1 MIKIYWLVHEKMRE
15 YGRIR
20 TQDQK
25 RTTVHVRRYNH
36 LATKTQLKEGSKFVD
51 RISLGGG
58 VMITPCH
65 VE

>member
-25 RTTVHVRRYNH
+25 RTPVYARRYNH